1 MSRQPNGMLQ
11 PTILVT
17 KLVDRH
23 HKHLH
28 VEYATYRELRR
39 DLKRQLEESVG
50 DTISVARSKR
60 GQGFEWFEI
69 WELAAN
75 GKPRLVREG
84 WQ

>member
-1 MSRQPNGMLQ
+1 MLQ

-17 KLVDRH
+17 KMVDRV

-28 VEYATYRELRR
+28 VEYDTYRELRK
-39 DLKRQLEESVG
+39 DLKRQLEESVD

-69 WELAAN
+69 WELSG
-75 GKPRLVREG
+75 GKPRLIREG

>member
-1 MSRQPNGMLQ
+1 MLR

-17 KLVDRH
+17 KLVDRL
-23 HKHLH
+23 HKHLR
-28 VEYATYRELRR
+28 VEYDTYRELRK
-39 DLKRQLEESVG
+39 DLKRQLEESVE

-69 WELAAN
+69 WQLSTS
-75 GKPRLVREG
+75 GKPQLVREG

>member
-1 MSRQPNGMLQ
+1 MLQ

-17 KLVDRH
+17 KMVDRV
-23 HKHLH
+23 HKLVR
-28 VEYATYRELRR
+28 VEYSTYRELRR
-39 DLKRQLEESVG
+39 DLKRQLKESVD

-69 WELAAN
+69 WELTAA

>member
-1 MSRQPNGMLQ
+1 MLQ

-17 KLVDRH
+17 KLVGRVH
-23 HKHLH
+23 THIRI
-28 VEYATYRELRR
+28 EYNTYRELRK
-39 DLKRQLEESVG
+39 DLKRQLEENAE
-50 DTISVARSKR
+50 DTLSVARSKR

-69 WELAAN
+69 WELSAC

>member
-1 MSRQPNGMLQ
+1 MLQ

-17 KLVDRH
+17 KMVDRA
-23 HKHLH
+23 HKLHH
-28 VEYATYRELRR
+28 VEYDTYRELRK
-39 DLKRQLEESVG
+39 DLKRQLEESVD

-69 WELAAN
+69 WELSSG